1 MNQEPVS
8 TYNQV
13 ADMVKSMDF
22 EGDLKIIIVSDMA
35 AMDCDDSLATL
46 NNLKKVLKE
55 KKNIKS

>member
-1 MNQEPVS
+1 
-8 TYNQV
+8 
-13 ADMVKSMDF
+13 MVKSMDF